1 MLVSAI
7 LWAASLFGFA
17 MSRSFAPALAAM
29 LLVGVFQVAVSAT
42 MITLLQTRVRR
53 EMTGR
58 VMSLNTLLIMG
69 VRPLGD
75 FFAAAVIGR
84 VGAPFTA
91 KATAVLVALMSLA
104 VATRR
109 KVRTA

>member
-1 MLVSAI
+1 
-7 LWAASLFGFA
+7 
-17 MSRSFAPALAAM
+17 
-29 LLVGVFQVAVSAT
+29 
-42 MITLLQTRVRR
+42 
-53 EMTGR
+53 
-58 VMSLNTLLIMG
+58 MG

-109 KVRTA
+109 SVRTA